1 LKLRRE
7 FILGAVG
14 VITLLL
20 FIWGFN
26 YLKGKDLFKKQQ
38 RFYVVYPV
46 IDGLIESHP
55 VTVNGVAIGQVNR
68 IGFHK
73 DRSGRV
79 VVECLIGDYIDIPSN
94 SIALLKSS
102 SLIGGFEIELLLG
115 NTPDYLQHGDT
126 LTGEI
131 KPLIQDELLGMI
143 EPVKVQA
150 VSVITRLD
158 TLLASLNLLFNENT
172 RSQINSGLH
181 QLDKSLAH
189 IESIAANIRDHEDTI
204 ANILENFSA
213 VSDTLASLEF
223 SPLLKQTNE
232 TLQSLS
238 NLLHNLEAGEGTAGM
253 LLNNEDLYLT
263 LEASTKQL
271 EYLLEDIRNNPKK
284 YFSFSVFGK

>member
-1 LKLRRE
+1 MKIRRE

-14 VITLLL
+14 IITLLL

-26 YLKGKDLFKKQQ
+26 YLKGRDLFKKQQ
-38 RFYVVYPV
+38 QFYVIYPV

-55 VTVNGVAIGQVNR
+55 VTVHGVKIGQVNR
-68 IGFHK
+68 IGFHR

-94 SIALLKSS
+94 SVALLKSS
-102 SLIGGFEIELLLG
+102 SLIGGFEIEVLLG
-115 NTPDYLQHGDT
+115 DTPDFLQYGDT
-126 LTGEI
+126 LPGRI
-131 KPLIQDELLGMI
+131 KPLIQDEILGMI
-143 EPVKVQA
+143 EPVKDQA
-150 VSVITRLD
+150 AGVITRLD
-158 TLLASLNLLFNENT
+158 TLLVSLNMLFNEET

-181 QLDKSLAH
+181 QLDKSLSH
-189 IESIAANIRDHEDTI
+189 IESIASNVRDHEDAL
-204 ANILENFSA
+204 ANIIDNFSA

-232 TLQSLS
+232 TIRLLS
-238 NLLHNLEAGEGTAGM
+238 NLLSNLEAGEGTAGM
-253 LLNNEDLYLT
+253 LLTNEDLYIS

-271 EYLLEDIRNNPKK
+271 EFLLEDIRNNPRK

>member
-1 LKLRRE
+1 MQRRGFSDAFVVAFLNEERISPQEAIRLIESLYNLPINNILIYKNILKLRRE

-20 FIWGFN
+20 FVWGFN
-26 YLKGKDLFKKQQ
+26 YLKGKDLLKKQQ

-126 LTGEI
+126 LTR
-131 KPLIQDELLGMI
+131 KD
-143 EPVKVQA
+143 
-150 VSVITRLD
+150 
-158 TLLASLNLLFNENT
+158 
-172 RSQINSGLH
+172 
-181 QLDKSLAH
+181 
-189 IESIAANIRDHEDTI
+189 
-204 ANILENFSA
+204 
-213 VSDTLASLEF
+213 
-223 SPLLKQTNE
+223 QTSH
-232 TLQSLS
+232 T
-238 NLLHNLEAGEGTAGM
+238 G
-253 LLNNEDLYLT
+253 
-263 LEASTKQL
+263 
-271 EYLLEDIRNNPKK
+271 
-284 YFSFSVFGK
+284 